1 MIIIIIIIII
11 MRPPI
16 DSKGRMCYVAEVHV
30 KHVVAKCTTL
40 VPFEYTTKT
49 QWTVCKHMVLQI
61 TDEFYKHTPER
72 VLNING
78 TTIIWDRAILANQP
92 DIVLHDNREK
102 TCLMID
108 TAIPNDSN
116 LNTKETEKLSKYK
129 NLEIEVSRMWKV
141 RTKLCQL

>member
-1 MIIIIIIIII
+1 MKQLT
-11 MRPPI
+11 
-16 DSKGRMCYVAEVHV
+16 DSKCRMCHKAEEHT
-30 KHVVAKCTTL
+30 KHIVAKCITL

-49 QWTVCKHMVLQI
+49 QWTVCKNMVLQI
-61 TDEFYKHTPER
+61 THKYYKHIPER
-72 VLNING
+72 VLNVNG
-78 TTIIWDRAILANQP
+78 TTIIWDQTVLANQP

-116 LNTKETEKLSKYK
+116 VTTKETAKLSKYK
-129 NLEIEVSRMWKV
+129 NLEIKVSTMWKV

>member
-1 MIIIIIIIII
+1 MMMMM

-16 DSKGRMCYVAEVHV
+16 ESKCRMCYAAEEHT
-30 KHVVAKCTTL
+30 KHIVAKCITL

-49 QWTVCKHMVLQI
+49 QWTVCKNMVLQI
-61 TDEFYKHTPER
+61 THKYYKHIPER
-72 VLNING
+72 VLNVNG
-78 TTIIWDRAILANQP
+78 TTIIWDQTVLANQP

-116 LNTKETEKLSKYK
+116 VTTKETAKLSKYK
-129 NLEIEVSRMWKV
+129 NLEIKVSTMWKV